1 MILKYGYYSGLSSE
15 PNVTTK
21 VKEGGRRER
30 TREGTVTS
38 TKVSEVVC

>member
-30 TREGTVTS
+30 TREIET
-38 TKVSEVVC
+38 